1 MIETGPYAS
10 GEWMDDGRN
19 NDDIDKCNFQ
29 QGLIIRPLR
38 KVGDHVQGRHGDGSK
53 SVVNIDTAEVKPFFA
68 FKVTSTFGTIVIHY
82 QPFAEH
88 LPLAAKTA
96 FQA

>member
-10 GEWMDDGRN
+10 GEWVDDGRN
-19 NDDIDKCNFQ
+19 NDDIAERDLQK
-29 QGLIIRPLR
+29 GLIIRPLR
-38 KVGDHVQGRHGDGSK
+38 KVGDHVQDRHGDGSK
-53 SVVNIDTAEVKPFFA
+53 SVVNIDTAEVKPFFT
-68 FKVTSTFGTIVIHY
+68 FKVTSTFGTIVIHD